1 MMKPQASIKQQQT
14 EQQSYFTVSVE
25 VNGSTK
31 DIETQFS
38 SFQQALDF
46 VMENDW
52 QVKREPVSSSHV
64 EMRFLKP

>member
-25 VNGSTK
+25 VDGDTK

-38 SFQQALDF
+38 SFQHALDF

-52 QVKREPVSSSHV
+52 QVKREPVRSSHV